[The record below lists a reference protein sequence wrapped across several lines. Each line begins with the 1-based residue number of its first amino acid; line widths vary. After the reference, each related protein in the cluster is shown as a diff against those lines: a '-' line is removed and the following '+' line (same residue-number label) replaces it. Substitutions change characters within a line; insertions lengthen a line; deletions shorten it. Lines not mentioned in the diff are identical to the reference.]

1 MPSIVTPYRLTY
13 LLSPKLE
20 KEAVVE
26 ANQKLVSF
34 LEKKGKKVKTEK
46 EITRQNLAYPIQN
59 ERQAYLADITFDF
72 PPTELPAL
80 KKHLTENTNILRFLL
95 TKVRQR
101 VAKKRISE
109 KALSQL
115 KKEEKKEEGKEETVD
130 EKLNRILAS

>member
-1 MPSIVTPYRLTY
+1 MPPIVTPYRLTY

-20 KEAVVE
+20 KEAAVE

-34 LEKKGKKVKTEK
+34 LEKKGEKIKTEK
-46 EITRQNLAYPIQN
+46 EITRQNLAYSIRN
-59 ERQAYLADITFDF
+59 EKQAYLADITFNF

-80 KKHLTENTNILRFLL
+80 KKYLTENANILRFLL
-95 TKVRQR
+95 TKVRQQ

-109 KALSQL
+109 KAPSQS
-115 KKEEKKEEGKEETVD
+115 KKKEKKEEGKEETVD

>member
-1 MPSIVTPYRLTY
+1 MPPIVTPYRLTY

-59 ERQAYLADITFDF
+59 ERQAYLADTTFDF

-80 KKHLTENTNILRFLL
+80 KKYLTENTNILRFLL
-95 TKVRQR
+95 
-101 VAKKRISE
+101 KKRISE
-109 KALSQL
+109 KAPSQL
-115 KKEEKKEEGKEETVD
+115 KEKEKKEEGKEETVD

>member
-1 MPSIVTPYRLTY
+1 MPPIVTPYRLTY

-80 KKHLTENTNILRFLL
+80 KKYLTENTNILRFLL
-95 TKVRQR
+95 
-101 VAKKRISE
+101 KKRISE
-109 KALSQL
+109 KAPSQL
-115 KKEEKKEEGKEETVD
+115 KEKEKKEEGKEETVD

>member
-20 KEAVVE
+20 KETAVE

-34 LEKKGKKVKTEK
+34 LEKKGKKVKTKK

-80 KKHLTENTNILRFLL
+80 RKHLAENTNILRFLL
-95 TKVRQR
+95 AKVRQR
-101 VAKKRISE
+101 VAKKRVSE
-109 KALSQL
+109 KA
-115 KKEEKKEEGKEETVD
+115 ETEKKETVKKETVD